1 MKEGIIMKIE
11 NRFLKYISFNTQSNP
26 YSTVSPS
33 TTGQK
38 EFAQFLVEE
47 MRILGLKDVQMSEYG
62 VVYGK
67 IPANNQHQ
75 GDVIGLIAHLDTSPD
90 ASGQDIHPQIIRHY
104 DGKDI
109 SLKEERLLSPRE
121 FPDLQ
126 KVMGHDLIT
135 TDGTTLLGGDDKAG
149 IAIIMSMA
157 EYMYKHPEFLHN
169 DIMIAFTPD
178 EEVGRGTE
186 HFDLDIFQA
195 DYAYTIDGGDIN
207 QFHFENFNAYQVLV
221 DIIGQSI
228 HPGSAKNKMVNSQE
242 VAMTFHSMLPAG
254 QKPQLTEGYEG
265 FHHLVHMQGTCEK
278 THLEYIVRNHDY
290 LELKQQLND
299 FSRIQSYLNSF
310 YGYEAI
316 DITMHEQYLNM
327 KDIIKDHPHIIEQVE
342 TAMEDV
348 GLHPEITPIR
358 GGTDGAR
365 LSFNG
370 LPCPN
375 LGTGGFYCHG
385 PYEFVSITM
394 MKKGVELLLRL
405 VRNNV
410 YAHEDIPF

>member
-1 MKEGIIMKIE
+1 MKIE

-126 KVMGHDLIT
+126 KVIGHDLIT

-228 HPGSAKNKMVNSQE
+228 HPGSAKIKWS
-242 VAMTFHSMLPAG
+242 
-254 QKPQLTEGYEG
+254 
-265 FHHLVHMQGTCEK
+265 
-278 THLEYIVRNHDY
+278 I
-290 LELKQQLND
+290 LKKSL
-299 FSRIQSYLNSF
+299 
-310 YGYEAI
+310 
-316 DITMHEQYLNM
+316 
-327 KDIIKDHPHIIEQVE
+327 
-342 TAMEDV
+342 
-348 GLHPEITPIR
+348 
-358 GGTDGAR
+358 
-365 LSFNG
+365 
-370 LPCPN
+370 
-375 LGTGGFYCHG
+375 
-385 PYEFVSITM
+385 
-394 MKKGVELLLRL
+394 
-405 VRNNV
+405 
-410 YAHEDIPF
+410 

>member
-11 NRFLKYISFNTQSNP
+11 NRFLKYISFDTQSDP
-26 YSTVSPS
+26 YSTLCPS

-38 EFAQFLVEE
+38 ELAQFLVEE
-47 MRILGLKDVQMSEYG
+47 MRILGLQDIQISEYG

-109 SLKEERLLSPRE
+109 PLKEERLLSPRE

-126 KVMGHDLIT
+126 KVIGHDLIT

-207 QFHFENFNAYQVLV
+207 EFHFENFNAYQVLV
-221 DIIGQSI
+221 EINGKSI
-228 HPGSAKNKMVNSQE
+228 HPGSAKDKMVNSQE
-242 VAMTFHSMLPAG
+242 VAMEFHHMLPSG
-254 QKPQLTEGYEG
+254 QKPQFTEGYEG
-265 FHHLVHMQGTCEK
+265 FHHLTHMQGNCEQ
-278 THLEYIVRNHDY
+278 TRLEYIVRNHDY
-290 LELKQQLND
+290 LKLKQQLND
-299 FSRIQSYLNSF
+299 FSRIQAYLNSF

-316 DITMHEQYLNM
+316 HITMHEQYLNM
-327 KDIIKDHPHIIEQVE
+327 KDVIKDHPHIVEQVE
-342 TAMEDV
+342 IAMQDI
-348 GLHPEITPIR
+348 GLQPRITPIR

-365 LSFNG
+365 LSFSG

-385 PYEFVSITM
+385 PYEFVSIHM

-405 VRNNV
+405 IRNNV
-410 YAHEDIPF
+410 YAKEDIPF